1 MIEWMNEIKDPFF
14 YLLPIYLSVDINGQ
28 NAWLRMFV
36 AFTHFSCFSQL
47 LKKIRRSFS

>member
-36 AFTHFSCFSQL
+36 AFTHFSCFL
-47 LKKIRRSFS
+47 NYFKKQGGLFS